1 MEKQNTINKKLDY
14 ETELLVI
21 TMEVTWPVKNKRF

>member
-1 MEKQNTINKKLDY
+1 MGSVLFVFGFVT
-14 ETELLVI
+14 LLVI

>member
-1 MEKQNTINKKLDY
+1 MIVDIRIMEKQNTINKKLDY

-21 TMEVTWPVKNKRF
+21 TMEE